1 MTSHNSRQRPGTGPS
16 LSPADHCRTRHQRG
30 ISAQCGDQAGRVY
43 RFAGDS
49 AFRRPFLAL
58 PSRMLDDRIRAGEHQ
73 ARVTV
78 VEAHEV
84 GRFAARSADLDDLA
98 RPLWMAHDVAV
109 HVEPLPEDCLHAPT
123 SSSAFPGGSSAPG
136 AARAPKARSRP
147 AQAATNSIHP
157 GAGGWYWPCGVGPAR
172 WHIFRFPGQ
181 FAVRRGD
188 GHGASTFEP
197 GFDLGAEHHSE
208 RYARPQRHERAS
220 SWLAIMNNHATWL
233 GLPGVD

>member
-136 AARAPKARSRP
+136 ALPGRQRRAPGLPRLPRP
-147 AQAATNSIHP
+147 ASTPAPVDGTGHAVSARP
-157 GAGGWYWPCGVGPAR
+157 AGTFFG
-172 WHIFRFPGQ
+172 FRDSSL
-181 FAVRRGD
+181 FAVEM
-188 GHGASTFEP
+188 AM
-197 GFDLGAEHHSE
+197 
-208 RYARPQRHERAS
+208 ARPRS
-220 SWLAIMNNHATWL
+220 SLALISAPNITPTGMR
-233 GLPGVD
+233 